1 MRARVVV
8 VPVIAAALLCASGRP
23 VVAAGGRART
33 FAAAALPSRAP
44 QARSLLPRAERVAL
58 GLLRSLS
65 GSAAPAAGRPE
76 LAADTAAV
84 LARGRELY
92 RSGSLDQAARVLDE
106 GLETAAREPH
116 RFGAS
121 DVIVTAQVARVSIAL
136 ARGEAERADLLLERL
151 LRWDPTFAPAR
162 SERSPRLKE
171 AIDAVRRRLSP
182 TPALRPQDL
191 AGACALADVLVV
203 ARPARGGRIELARFD
218 QCRPV
223 ARVEVEPLSVDRAIE
238 ALGGRADA
246 LSDPVAGPGSG
257 DRPLVRRPWFWAAV
271 GAAAVATT
279 VIAIW
284 AIPDSSDEADVV
296 PHL

>member
-1 MRARVVV
+1 MRARGVVSILAILQLV
-8 VPVIAAALLCASGRP
+8 AAAGPALAGR
-23 VVAAGGRART
+23 RART
-33 FAAAALPSRAP
+33 FASAALPSRAP
-44 QARSLLPRAERVAL
+44 QARALLPRAERVAL
-58 GLLRSLS
+58 GLMRSLA
-65 GSAAPAAGRPE
+65 GAAAPASERPE

-121 DVIVTAQVARVSIAL
+121 EVIVTAQVARVTIAL
-136 ARGEAERADLLLERL
+136 ARGENERADLLLERL
-151 LRWDPTFAPAR
+151 LRWDPTFSPADG
-162 SERSPRLKE
+162 EGSPRLAE
-171 AIDAVRRRLSP
+171 AIGAVRKRLP
-182 TPALRPQDL
+182 TPALRPEDL

-203 ARPARGGRIELARFD
+203 ARPARGGRIELFRFD
-218 QCRPV
+218 QCQLV
-223 ARVEVEPLSVDRAIE
+223 ARVEVEPLAVERAVE

-246 LSDPVAGPGSG
+246 LSAPIAPAE
-257 DRPLVRRPWFWAAV
+257 RPLVRRPWFWAAI

-279 VIAIW
+279 LIAIW
-284 AIPDSSDEADVV
+284 QLPDRSDEADVV